1 MLVESGTVLIQPLR
15 ISNFLKA
22 NDTMPRIPLIPFD
35 DLSDEQ
41 KRVYNAIKSG
51 PRGVVQGPLKVWL
64 ESPELADKSQALGA
78 FCRYDT
84 TLPPRL
90 SELAIITTGAHW
102 KAGFEWHVHA
112 PIALEAGI
120 DAEVVDAIRE
130 GREPALTKQDEQ
142 VVYAFTTQML
152 RNREVSDETYAKAVD
167 VLSYRSVV
175 DLVGILGYYGLIS
188 MTIKAFE
195 VPVPEG
201 SEEPFA

>member
-1 MLVESGTVLIQPLR
+1 MS
-15 ISNFLKA
+15 
-22 NDTMPRIPLIPFD
+22 RIPAVSFE
-35 DLSDEQ
+35 DLTEDQ
-41 KRVYNAIKSG
+41 QRVYNAIKSG

-90 SELAIITTGAHW
+90 SELAIIITGAHW

-112 PIALEAGI
+112 PIALQAGVEP
-120 DAEVVDAIRE
+120 AAVDAIRD

-142 VVYAFTTQML
+142 VVYEFTTQLL
-152 RNREVSDETYAKAVD
+152 RNREVSDETYAEAVE

-175 DLVGILGYYGLIS
+175 DLVGLLGYYGLIS

-195 VPVPEG
+195 VPVPKG
-201 SEEPFA
+201 SEEPFAKA